1 MLGRRNVGARTGYLK
16 ATLIATETKDLQEM
30 LGLSYPGP
38 KGNLRME
45 RLVFGRKQQ
54 NSVKQVSFN

>member
-45 RLVFGRKQQ
+45 RLVFGRKQ
-54 NSVKQVSFN
+54 